1 MGAEHRVNAAACGFL
16 GLVSLLGVGACGRDP
31 APGLSATPSA
41 SVSAAARTL
50 DPASFARLRSI
61 EQRRDSAAVRPDDL
75 SHRDPRV
82 RREVARA
89 LARIADAHSVEPLRG
104 LLRDTDAAVVTW
116 AAYGLGY
123 TCRGRESKLVPEL
136 VLRAATWAVDADPDA
151 EPADRERSPLAAI
164 AQALARCGTSEAER
178 SLRAWLSQPALT
190 DVAAQALGT
199 LAGLHQ
205 RLEDPSAVALLDVAA
220 RPEPGTPHA
229 LYAFTRL
236 PVLGATV
243 QERLRKLATEALAR
257 SGLPRMFGIR
267 ALGVAGP
274 AGVETLRRVL
284 LDEKSTTNEQSAAS
298 LALRRLGDAGELA
311 LEQALGELVE
321 RGLTKERLLSP
332 AFGPLLT
339 TLEGISVPLGPAKQ
353 ALSQLQEL
361 PLPALEEPAARRRVV
376 MLRCRAAG
384 LLAGSASAA
393 RHLLECDPEPNGV
406 VGQLARIGALDRAPL
421 SGARLRSWERFT
433 DSEQPAV
440 RQAALRLL
448 GNHAEVAGAARIL
461 GKALA
466 AEAPGTVATAAQI
479 LAAFPERGSSE
490 PGAAAAPSP
499 ELIAAFQKALAAAE
513 KRGSVESLSALL
525 DAAGSLQLLSAKPA
539 LERHC
544 ASDQPTLR
552 LHAERALARL
562 GDKGR
567 RCEKFTPPTTEPPE
581 LSRAVQR
588 TQQVTLAF
596 ATDIGELALTLD
608 PSEAPVAVQRIVDL
622 VESGYYD
629 EMAVHR
635 VVPGF
640 VVQFGD
646 QTGDGFGDA
655 GRPPLRCE
663 TGPRPFQPF
672 DVGMALAGRD
682 TAASQVFV
690 ALDRYPRLDGEYA
703 WVGHAGPEWLRVA
716 QGDRILKVSVKR

>member
-1 MGAEHRVNAAACGFL
+1 M
-16 GLVSLLGVGACGRDP
+16 
-31 APGLSATPSA
+31 
-41 SVSAAARTL
+41 
-50 DPASFARLRSI
+50 
-61 EQRRDSAAVRPDDL
+61 
-75 SHRDPRV
+75 
-82 RREVARA
+82 RREAARA
-89 LARIADAHSVEPLRG
+89 LARIADPGAVEALRG
-104 LLRDTDAAVVTW
+104 LLRDTDGAVVTW

-123 TCRGRESKLVPEL
+123 TCKGRESKLVPEL
-136 VLRAATWAVDADPDA
+136 TLRAASWAVEADAA
-151 EPADRERSPLAAI
+151 AVGAADSPLAAI
-164 AQALARCGTSEAER
+164 AQALARCGTPEAER

-190 DVAAQALGT
+190 DTAALALGT
-199 LAGLHQ
+199 LAGLYA
-205 RLEDPSAVALLDVAA
+205 RLEDASAVALLDVAA
-220 RPEPGTPHA
+220 RPEPSAPHA

-236 PVLGATV
+236 PALGATV
-243 QERLRKLATEALAR
+243 QERLRKLATAALGRA
-257 SGLPRMFGIR
+257 GLPRTFAIR
-267 ALGVAGP
+267 SLGFAGAPAAEALGQ
-274 AGVETLRRVL
+274 VL
-284 LDEKSTTNEQSAAS
+284 LDAKASTNDQSAAS

-311 LEQALGELVE
+311 LEQSLGKLVE
-321 RGLTKERLLSP
+321 RGLTSERLLSP

-339 TLEGISVPLGPAKQ
+339 TLEGISRPLGPAKQ

-361 PLPALEEPAARRRVV
+361 PLPAASEPAARRRVV
-376 MLRCRAAG
+376 VLRCRAAA

-406 VGQLARIGALDRAPL
+406 VGQLARISALDRAPL
-421 SGARLRSWERFT
+421 GGARLRSWERFT
-433 DSEQPAV
+433 NSDQPGV

-448 GNHAEVAGAARIL
+448 GSHAEVADAARIL

-490 PGAAAAPSP
+490 PSAAGAAGAPHP
-499 ELIAAFQKALAAAE
+499 ELIQAFQTSLTTAE
-513 KRGSVESLSALL
+513 KRGSVEALSALL
-525 DAAGSLQLLSAKPA
+525 DAAGSLQLLSAKPV

-562 GDKGR
+562 GDKAR
-567 RCEKFTPPTTEPPE
+567 RCEEFTPPAEPPPE
-581 LSRAVQR
+581 LERAARR
-588 TQQVTLAF
+588 TQPLTLAF
-596 ATDIGELALTLD
+596 ATDVGELTLTLD

-629 EMAVHR
+629 QMAVHR

-646 QTGDGFGDA
+646 KLGDGFGDG
-655 GRPPLRCE
+655 GRAPLRCE
-663 TGPRPFQPF
+663 TGPRSFAAF
-672 DVGMALAGRD
+672 DAGMALAGRD

-690 ALDRYPRLDGEYA
+690 ALDRYPRLDGDYA